1 MPGWPVYAHFLPFR
15 SKIYFN
21 SILSTPQYCQVLS
34 VLEFSHVWVCVCVYV
49 CVLMDEQCLLQI
61 NCNYSEN
68 NKCQSR
74 RAHIPIRQTYA
85 LLLCLRSQKRK
96 LVLAIRAVML
106 CFPNYVNASWREKL
120 SHLVISSAS
129 LNTKIRETYVYY
141 CG

>member
-1 MPGWPVYAHFLPFR
+1 MPGWPLYTHFLPFR
-15 SKIYFN
+15 FKIYFN
-21 SILSTPQYCQVLS
+21 TILSTPRYCKYCLS
-34 VLEFSHVWVCVCVYV
+34 LSFPTYMCVCLAV
-49 CVLMDEQCLLQI
+49 CVLMDEQCLVQI
-61 NCNYSEN
+61 NCSYSEN

-106 CFPNYVNASWREKL
+106 CFPNYVNASWREKF
-120 SHLVISSAS
+120 SHVVTSSAS
-129 LNTKIRETYVYY
+129 LNTKIRETHGYY